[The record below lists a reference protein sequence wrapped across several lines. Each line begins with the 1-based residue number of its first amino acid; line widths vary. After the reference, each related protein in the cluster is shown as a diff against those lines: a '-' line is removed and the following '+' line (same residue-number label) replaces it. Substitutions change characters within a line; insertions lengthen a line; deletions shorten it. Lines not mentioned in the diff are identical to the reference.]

1 MWIDEQQRGLV
12 VWVAGLAGSGK
23 STIGRILVE
32 QIKAENVPVV
42 YLDGDEFRDL
52 LGHYS
57 YDKAGRIDVAKKR
70 IEFAHFLSMQGIVT
84 VVTTI
89 SLFDEVFDTLHKK
102 LPHLCTIFID
112 VSLETLLARDQKQL
126 YSLAMQKQLSNVVG
140 VDIEPD
146 KPAFDITICNDT
158 GDVRENALRVFAL
171 VKGAKCG

>member
-1 MWIDEQQRGLV
+1 MWLDAQNRGLV
-12 VWVAGLAGSGK
+12 IWIAGLAGSGK

-32 QIKAENVPVV
+32 RIREEGVPVV

-89 SLFDEVFDTLHKK
+89 SLFDEVFDTLKQR
-102 LPHLCTIFID
+102 LPHLFTGFLD
-112 VSLETLLARDQKQL
+112 VSLQTLC
-126 YSLAMQKQLSNVVG
+126 S
-140 VDIEPD
+140 
-146 KPAFDITICNDT
+146 
-158 GDVRENALRVFAL
+158 
-171 VKGAKCG
+171 

>member
-1 MWIDEQQRGLV
+1 MWLDEQHRGLV
-12 VWVAGLAGSGK
+12 IWIAGLAGSGK

-32 QIKAENVPVV
+32 RIREEGAPVV

-89 SLFDEVFDTLHKK
+89 SLFDEVYWALKQRI
-102 LPHLCTIFID
+102 PHLFTVFLD
-112 VSLETLLARDQKQL
+112 VSSIRVLCKSSSPMWLVLILCLIHQVLIAQFVTMKAMCAKMPCVFLRTSPKGKNEQ
-126 YSLAMQKQLSNVVG
+126 SL
-140 VDIEPD
+140 
-146 KPAFDITICNDT
+146 DT
-158 GDVRENALRVFAL
+158 RLFY
-171 VKGAKCG
+171 

>member
-1 MWIDEQQRGLV
+1 MWLDAQNRGLV
-12 VWVAGLAGSGK
+12 IWIAGLAGSGK

-32 QIKAENVPVV
+32 RIREEGVPVV

-89 SLFDEVFDTLHKK
+89 SLFDEVFDTLKQR
-102 LPHLCTIFID
+102 LPHLFTVFLD
-112 VSLETLLARDQKQL
+112 VSLQTLCSRDQKQL
-126 YSLAMQKQLSNVVG
+126 YSRALQKQLSNVVG
-140 VDIEPD
+140 VDIMPD
-146 KPAFDITICNDT
+146 SPSFDFTICNDK
-158 GDVRENALRVFAL
+158 GDVRENALRVFAHIAEGT
-171 VKGAKCG
+171 K